1 MALRQVLSKMLIPNL
16 ERDLSKSIGTE
27 LSAVGSMMDTMLAPH
42 VYGYESRILSGG
54 FQATGARKA
63 PSVSSS
69 SNVVMKKVEF
79 PVPVQG
85 LFQ

>member
-16 ERDLSKSIGTE
+16 ERDLTKSIGSE

-42 VYGYESRILSGG
+42 VYGYESRIVSGG

-63 PSVSSS
+63 PAVSS
-69 SNVVMKKVEF
+69 SNVMMKKVEF